1 MSTKS
6 YSYAGK
12 TISLN
17 LEGHDFT
24 ISADDNGKFD
34 LNNLRLQVV
43 DFIENSKTAN
53 LQFKNVDSRSANL
66 HFGNTL
72 NMAQWTRSVSEGA
85 KAFYEIETF
94 RGGVNRG
101 KTLSNEKGVYAYAS
115 WLNEDFGFAVIS
127 AFEALANG
135 DVSGAEKF
143 VRERVTV
150 VREHLR
156 SHDSVINDKITQAS
170 NDGNI
175 RGTSTQCIINL
186 KRLVCNKVFGVSP
199 SQFKK
204 EHDGLSPRDF
214 MEKDLDLL
222 GLTEYSRMISRMEMM
237 VELGFSY
244 DAIKEAL

>member
-1 MSTKS
+1 MSTKT

-12 TISLN
+12 TITLN

-43 DFIENSKTAN
+43 DFIENSRTANSQFENSKTAN
-53 LQFKNVDSRSANL
+53 LQFKNTID
-66 HFGNTL
+66 
-72 NMAQWTRSVSEGA
+72 MAQWLRYVSDGA